1 MLAESV
7 IGIVRAVNGL
17 LEKVNAQ
24 GQASIVKS
32 GARLEEGDVLT
43 LLSGEAYIQFIHGF
57 PEALALEK
65 PVKLDGVSPT
75 LQYGV
80 EDLKEQMVQEAIAKG
95 IDPSIILDV
104 LGSAAA
110 GAEAV
115 GSGGDAFII
124 DPLFGF
130 GQVTAGY
137 PTGPI
142 AFGYEADTQHLFW
155 YVPEETGAIAES
167 ELTTEPESIP
177 QIPQF
182 NSNQATVIVFE
193 DALTGGIQDSAGQVT
208 TARTSLSPLISS
220 SSEVASSFAFNTNL
234 SALPKLKSGGIEL
247 DYILS
252 SDRLALSASMP
263 DGTNVARFELTAD
276 GQLTQILIGAIDHP
290 TADSDDSEWM
300 RLDLSPVI
308 DVTFTRTSDGTV
320 LESRTLPDNA
330 VVAGIQDD
338 VPIARAQ
345 LTNNEILL
353 DETIGMK
360 VGDAD
365 AANDDFNPTTTAD
378 PFNNTYG
385 RPIGLVQNANLL
397 DTSTSEMGGDYK
409 NATMTHLLKI
419 TDAVSGLQTTN
430 GTPINLFLESNGDIT
445 GRAGDIGAPAV
456 FAIRMNPNTGAI
468 SVAQYGPI
476 KQFDTNS
483 HDEAVDLTGR
493 ISAVVR
499 VTDGDG
505 DVSSAEIPIGQLIIF
520 EDDGPSID
528 GSKVLPADVL
538 AVDETNLGV
547 NATASFADNFAQ
559 AIDFGEDG
567 AGSVSYALVLNGN
580 NVGSGLYAID
590 NLDVSTADGDGIG
603 RGGEIVLNQNGNV
616 ITGSLNGTD
625 YFTITIDAAS
635 GTVTFDQLAS
645 VWHANTANPD
655 DQSALQALANSLV
668 VRATVV
674 DADGDQA
681 AYDLDVSQGVF
692 QVKDDGPSINGSKV
706 LSADVLAVDETNLGV
721 NATASFAD
729 NFAQAID
736 FGEDGAGSVSYALVL
751 NGNNVGSGL
760 YAIDNLDVSTADGD
774 GIGRGG
780 EIVLNQNGN
789 VITGSL
795 NGTDYFTITID
806 AASGTV
812 TFDQLAS
819 VWHANTANPDD
830 QSALQAL
837 ANSLVVRATVVDA
850 DGDQAAYDLDVSQ
863 GVFQVKDDGPSIDG
877 SKVLSADVL
886 AVDETNLG
894 VNATA
899 SFADNFAQAIDF
911 GEDGAGSVSYALVLN
926 GNNVGSGLYAIDNL
940 DVSTADGDG
949 IGRGGEIVLNQ
960 NGNVITGSLNG
971 TDYFTITIDAA
982 SGTVTFDQLASVWHA
997 NTANPDDQ
1005 SALQALANSLVVR
1018 ATVVDADGDQAAYDL
1033 DVSQGVFQVK
1043 DDGPS
1048 IDGSKVLSA
1057 DVLAVDETNLGV
1069 NATASFADNF
1079 AQAIDFGEDGAGS
1092 VSYALV
1098 LNGNNVGS
1106 GLYAIDNLDVST
1118 ADGDGIGRGGEIVLN
1133 QNGNVI
1139 TGSLNGTDYFTITID
1154 AASGTVTFDQL
1165 ASVWHANTANP
1176 DDQSALQA
1184 LANSLV
1190 VRATV
1195 VDADGDQAAYDLDVS
1210 QGVFQV
1216 KDDGPSIDGS
1226 KVLSAD
1232 VLAVDETNLGVN
1244 ATASFADNFA
1254 QAIDFGEDGAGSVSY
1269 ALVLNGNNVGSGLYA
1284 IDNLDVSTADG
1295 DGIGRGGEIV
1305 LNQNGN
1311 VITGSLN
1318 GTDYFTIT
1326 IDAASGTVTFDQL
1339 ASVWHANTANPDDQS
1354 ALQALANSL
1363 VVRAT
1368 VMDADGDQAAYDLDV
1383 SQGVFQVKDD
1393 GPSIDGSKVLSA
1405 DVLAVD
1411 ETNLGVNATASFAD
1425 NFAQAIDFG
1434 EDGAGS
1440 VSYALVL
1447 NGNNVGSGLYA
1458 IDNLDVSTADGDGI
1472 GRGGEIVL
1480 NQNGNVITGSLNGT
1494 DYFTITIDAAS
1505 GAVTFDQLASV
1516 WHANTANPDD
1526 QSALQALANSLVVR
1540 ATVMDADGDQA
1551 AYDLD
1556 VSQGVFQVKDDGPS
1570 IDGSKVLSADVL
1582 AVDET
1587 NLGVNATASFADN
1600 FAQAIDFGEDGA
1612 GSVSYALVLNGN
1624 NVGSGLYAIDN
1635 LDVSTADGDGIG
1647 RGGEIVLNQ
1656 NGNVITG
1663 SLNGTDYFTI
1673 TIDAASGAVMFDQ
1686 LASVWHANTANPD
1699 DQSALQALANSL
1711 VVRATV
1717 VDADGDQAA
1726 YDLDVSQGVF
1736 QVKDDGP
1743 SIDGSKVLSA
1753 DVLAVDETNLGVN
1766 ATASFADNF
1775 AQAIDFGEDGA
1786 GSVSYALVL
1795 NGNNVGSGLYA
1806 IDNLDVST
1814 ADGDGIG
1821 RGGEIVLNQ
1830 NGNVITGS
1838 LNGTDYFTITID
1850 AASGTVTFDQL
1861 ASVWHANTA
1870 NPDDQSALQAL
1881 ANSLVVRATVVDADG
1896 DQAAYDLDVSQ
1907 GVFQVKDDGPSINGS
1922 KVLSA
1927 DVLAVDETN
1936 LGVNATA
1943 SFADNFAQ
1951 AIDFGEDGAGSVSYA
1966 LVLNGNNVGS
1976 GLYAIDNL
1984 DVSTADGDG
1993 IGRGGEIVLN
2003 QNGNV
2008 ITGSLNGTDYFTI
2021 TIDAAS
2027 GTVTFDQLASVWHAN
2042 TANPDDQSALQA
2054 LANSLVVRAT
2064 VVDADGDQAA
2074 YDLDVSQGVF
2084 QVKDD
2089 GPSIDGSKV
2098 LSADVLAVDETN
2110 LGVNATASF
2119 ADNFA
2124 QAIDF
2129 GEDGAGSVSYA
2140 LVLNGNNVG
2149 SGLYAIDNLDV
2160 STADG
2165 DGIGRGGEIV
2175 LNQNG
2180 NVITGSLNGT
2190 DYFTITIDA
2199 ASGTVTFDQLAS
2211 VWHANTANPD
2221 DQSALQ
2227 ALANSLVVRA
2237 TVVDADGD
2245 QAAYD
2250 LDVSQGVFQ
2259 VKDDGPS
2266 IDGSKVLSAD
2276 VLAVDETNLGVN
2288 ATASFADNFAQAID
2302 FGEDGAG
2309 SVSYALVLNGNNV
2322 GSGLY
2327 AIDNLDVSTAD
2338 GDGIGRG
2345 GEIVLNQNGN
2355 VITGSLNGTD
2365 YFTITIDA
2373 ASGTVTFDQLASVWH
2388 ANTANPDDQ
2397 SALQALANSLVVR
2410 ATVVDADGDQAAY
2423 DLDVSQGV
2431 FQVKDDGPSI
2441 DGSKVLSA
2449 DVLAVDETNLGVN
2462 ATASF
2467 ADNFA
2472 QAIDFGEDGAGSV
2485 SYALVLNGNNVG
2497 SGLYAIDNL
2506 DVSTADGDGIGRGGE
2521 IVLNQN
2527 GNVITGSLNGTDY
2540 FTITIDAASGTVT
2553 FDQLASVWHA
2563 NTANP
2568 DDQSALQALANSLV
2582 VRATVV
2588 DADGD
2593 QAAYDL
2599 DVSQGVFQV
2608 KDDGPSIDGSK
2619 VLSADVLAVDETNL
2633 GVNATASFADNFAQA
2648 IDFGEDGAGS
2658 VSYAL
2663 VLNGN
2668 NVGSGL
2674 YAIDNLDV
2682 STADGDGI
2690 GRGGEIVLNQNG
2702 NVITGSLN
2710 GTDYFTITIDAA
2722 SGAVTFDQLASVWH
2736 ANTANP
2742 DDQSALQALANS
2754 LVVRATVMDADGD
2767 QAAYDLDV
2775 SQGVFQVKDDGPS
2788 IDGSK
2793 VLSAD
2798 VLAVDETN
2806 LGVNA
2811 TASFADNFAQA
2822 IDFGEDGAGSVSY
2835 ALVLNG
2841 NNVGS
2846 GLYAIDNLDVST
2858 ADGDGIGRGGEIVL
2872 NQNGNVITGSL
2883 NGTDY
2888 FTITIDAA
2896 SGTVTFDQ
2904 LASVWHAN
2912 TANPDD
2918 QSALQALANS
2928 LVVRATVVDADGDQ
2942 AAYDL
2947 DVSQGVFQVKDDGP
2961 SIDGSKVLSADVLAV
2976 DETNLGVN
2984 ATASFADNFAQA
2996 IDFGEDGAGSVSY
3009 ALVLNGN
3016 NVGSGLYAIDNLDV
3030 STADGDG
3037 IGRGG
3042 EIVLNQNGNVITG
3055 SLNGTDYFTIT
3066 IDAASGTVTFDQLAS
3081 VWHANT
3087 ANPDDQSALQ
3097 ALANSL
3103 VVRATVVDADGD
3115 QAAYDLDV
3123 SQGVFQVKDD
3133 GPSIDGSKV
3142 LSADVLAVDE
3152 TNLGVNA
3159 TASFADNF
3167 AQAIDFG
3174 EDGAGSVSYAL
3185 VLNGNNVGSG
3195 LYAIDNLDV
3204 STADGD
3210 GIGRGGEI
3218 VLNQNG
3224 NVITGSLNGTDYF
3237 TITIDAA
3244 SGAVTFDQLAS
3255 VWHANTANPDD
3266 QSALQALAN
3275 SLVVRATV
3283 MDADGDQAAY
3293 DLDVSQGVF
3302 QVKDDGPSID
3312 GSKVLSA
3319 DVLAV
3324 DETNLGVNATASFAD
3339 NFAQAIDFGEDG
3351 AGSVS
3356 YALVLN
3362 GNNVGSGLYA
3372 IDNLDV
3378 STADGDGIGRGGE
3391 IVLNQNGNVITGSL
3405 NGTDYFTITIDAAS
3419 GTVTFD
3425 QLASVWHANTANP
3438 DDQSALQALANSL
3451 VVRATVVD
3459 ADGDQAAYDLDVSQG
3474 VFQVKDDGPS
3484 IDGSKVLSADVLAV
3498 DETNLGV
3505 NATASFADNF
3515 AQAIDFGEDGAGS
3528 VSYALVLNGNNVGSG
3543 LYAIDNL
3550 DVSTA
3555 DGDGIGRGGEI
3566 VLNQNGNVIT
3576 GSLNGTD
3583 YFTITID
3590 AASGAVTFDQLA
3602 SVWHANTA
3610 NPDDQSALQA
3620 LANSLVVRATV
3631 MDADGDQAAY
3641 DLDVSQGVFQ
3651 VKDDGPSI
3659 DGSKV
3664 LSADVLAV
3672 DETNLGV
3679 NATASFADNFAQ
3691 AIDFGE
3697 DGAGSVSYALVLNG
3711 NNVGSGLY
3719 AIDNLDVSTADGDG
3733 IGRGGEI
3740 VLNQNG
3746 NVITGSLNG
3755 TDYFT
3760 ITIDAASG
3768 TVTFDQLASVWHAN
3782 TANPDDQSA
3791 LQALANSLV
3800 VRATVVDADGDQ
3812 AAYDLDVSQGVFQV
3826 KDDGPSIDG
3835 SKVLSADVLAV
3846 DETNLGVNATASFA
3860 DNFAQ
3865 AIDFGEDGAG
3875 SVSYALVLN
3884 GNNVGSG
3891 LYAIDNLDVST
3902 ADGDGIGR
3910 GGEIVLN
3917 QNGNVIT
3924 GSLNG
3929 TDYFTI
3935 TIDAASGAVTFD
3947 QLASVWHANTANPD
3961 DQSALQALANSLV
3974 VRATVVDADGDQ
3986 AAYDL
3991 DVSQGVFQVKD
4002 DGPSVAVNVGNEAGI
4017 LLTTQD
4023 ADTIGTATDAAVTSA
4038 NFGNVF
4044 SNTPTYGADGAG
4056 SAVMSY
4062 SLGLIAASGADSGL
4076 DSNGSNIYLYDIS
4089 GTIVGSTSAT
4099 QAGVNAGNTVFDLS
4113 VDGAG
4118 VVTLRQ
4124 HAEIDHPIADDP
4136 SASGAP
4142 FDDQLAVLGNN
4153 LVSLTATA
4161 LTTDGD
4167 GDTATAS
4174 ERIDLGGNVRFADD
4188 GPSVTMT
4195 VSDTNAITLNTQDAE
4210 TIGALSDSDSASF
4223 ATAFAVTPNYG
4234 ADGAGTTVTTYALS
4248 VSAQGVDSG
4257 LDNNGNNIYLY
4268 NIAGSVVGS
4277 TSATQA
4283 DITTGNTIFSLGVN
4297 SSSGVVTLTQHQ
4309 EVDHGLPG
4317 ASSNYAAQ
4325 EAILNTGLVFLN
4337 ATAMTTDGDGDTA
4350 TASASLDLG
4359 GNVKFDDDGPSVTMT
4374 VSDNNAITLNTQ
4386 DAETIGA
4393 LSDSD
4398 SASFATAFAV
4408 TPNYGADGAGTTVT
4422 TYALSVSAQ
4431 GVDSGLDNNGN
4442 NIYLYN
4448 IAGSVVGSTS
4458 ATQAGI
4464 TTGNTIFSLGVNSSS
4479 GVVTLTQHQEVDHGL
4494 PGASSNYAAQEAI
4507 LNTGLVFL
4515 NATAVTTD
4523 GDGDTATAS
4532 ASLDLGGNVKF
4543 DDDGP
4548 SVTMTV
4554 SDTNAIT
4561 LNTQDAET
4569 IGALSDS
4576 DSASFAAAFAVT
4588 PNYGADGAGTTV
4600 TTYAL
4605 SVSAQGVDSGLDNN
4619 GNNIYLYNIAGSVVG
4634 STSATQVGI
4643 TTGNTIFSLGVN
4655 SSSGVVTLTQHQE
4668 VDHGLPGASS
4678 NYAAQEAILNT
4689 GLVFLNATAVTTD
4702 GDGDTATAS
4711 ASLDLGGNVKF
4722 DDDGPSVTMT
4732 VSDNNAITLN
4742 TQDAETIGALSDS
4755 DSASF
4760 AAAFAVTPNYGADG
4774 AGTTVTTYALSV
4786 SAQGVDSGLD
4796 NNGNNIYLY
4805 NIAGSVVGST
4815 SATQADITTGNT
4827 IFSLGVNSSSGVVT
4841 LTQHQ
4846 EVDHGLPGASSNYAA
4861 QEAILNTGLVFLNAT
4876 AVTTDGDGDTATA
4889 SASLDLGGNVK
4900 FDDDGPSVTMTVSDN
4915 NAITLNTQD
4924 AETIGALS
4932 DSDSASFA
4940 TAFAVTPNYGADGA
4954 GTTVTTYALSVSA
4967 QGVDSGLDNNGN
4979 NIYLYN
4985 IAGSVVGSTSAT
4997 QADIT
5002 TGNTIFSLGV
5012 NSSSGVV
5019 TLTQHQEVDHGL
5031 PGASSNYAAQEAIL
5045 NTGLVFLNATAM
5057 TTDGDGD
5064 TATASA
5070 SLDLGGNVKFDDDGP
5085 SVTMTVSDTNAITL
5099 NTQDAETIGA
5109 LSDSDSASFATAF
5122 AVTPNYGADGA
5133 GTTVTTYALSVSA
5146 QGVDSGLDNNGNN
5159 IYLYNI
5165 AGSVVGSTSATQAGI
5180 TTGNT
5185 IFSLGVNSSSGVVTL
5200 TQHQEVDHGLPG
5212 ASSNYAAQEAILNTG
5227 LVFLNAT
5234 AVTTDGDGDT
5244 ATASA
5249 SLDLGGNVKF
5259 DDDGPSVTM
5268 TVSDTNAITLNT
5280 QDAET
5285 IGALSDSD
5293 SASFAAAFAVTP
5305 NYGADGAGTTVT
5317 TYALSVSAQGVDSGL
5332 DNNGN
5337 NIYLYNIAG
5346 SVVGSTSATQV
5357 GITTGNTIFSLGVN
5371 SSSGVVT
5378 LTQHQEVDHGLPG
5391 ASSNYAAQEAIL
5403 NTGLV
5408 FLNATAVTT
5417 DGDGDTATAS
5427 ASLDLG
5433 GNVKFDDDGP
5443 SVTMTVSDNNAIT
5456 LNTQDAET
5464 IGALSDSDSASFAAA
5479 FAVTPNYGADGA
5491 GTTVTTYALSVS
5503 AQGVD
5508 SGLDNN
5514 GNNIYLYNIA
5524 GSVVGSTSATQA
5536 DITTGNTIFSLGVN
5550 SSSGVVTLTQHQEV
5564 DHGLP
5569 GASSNYAAQEAIL
5582 NTGLVF
5588 LNATAVT
5595 TDGDGD
5601 TATASASLDL
5611 GGNVKFDDDGPSVT
5625 MTVSDNNAIT
5635 LNTQDAET
5643 IGALSDSDSAS
5654 FAAAFAVTPNYGAD
5668 GAGTTVTTYALS
5680 VSAQGV
5686 DSGLDNNGNNIYLY
5700 NIAGSVVGSTSATQ
5714 VGITTGNTIFSL
5726 GVNSSSGVVT
5736 LTQHQEV
5743 DHGLPGAS
5751 SNYAAQEAILNTGLV
5766 FLNATAV
5773 TTDGDGDTA
5782 TASASLD
5789 LGGNVKFDD
5798 DGPTVGSI
5806 SLVADEDNLP
5816 RGNNDTASGDAAQS
5830 NLTGTLPV
5838 NFGADGAGS
5847 IDFQGM
5853 HGMSAVIG
5861 NDNIT
5866 YNWNA
5871 STNTLTAYRTGGAL
5885 GVNDVFKIVVN
5896 PTTGQYTFTLLA
5908 AINHHAVADNTEGLV
5923 DPFVN
5928 LNYRVIDGD
5937 GDTAIGTLKV
5947 TIDDDVPKAITPEE
5961 GFVTNQA
5968 GIVRTFDLDF
5978 DANIDNNVGADQLGT
5993 ITFSGIT
6000 NGQVVTGTVDGVP
6013 NQTLTSGGSA
6023 IHYYVSGNNVVE
6035 GWING
6040 GPGDVGSTIVFRT
6053 TLQPDMNYNAS
6064 NDTYK
6069 FELFQP
6075 ISTSTSVSIANFSG
6089 VNSTS
6094 REFIYLED
6102 ASSSGEDILFSAY
6115 IRNDNGSFT
6124 DATANTSTQ
6133 GIGVNNQNMNDREN
6147 LRLDFVRNVSTNG
6160 TTSNMTYEYDDHYT
6174 VNNFSF
6180 KIVQVTGSL
6189 PAGSIEVWVRA
6200 YNADDDD
6207 PSNNTVSSANNLAHQ
6222 DALRDDPQ
6230 VALTQILV
6238 NGVPVTPT
6246 AVNASGGYLISG
6258 LNLNDTITLRS
6269 ANGYD
6274 RVEIENARSGAHGVS
6289 NSNLNG
6295 ETFDIGLFSYNTI
6308 KTTPSEI
6315 NINMGLSLTDSD
6327 GDKINSSIEINLAPS
6342 VFKVGENVD
6351 DTSSSNVPHRVGGD
6365 TGVID
6370 GSGGAD
6376 ILVGDVGGVEVIGTT
6391 ARLAFILDESGSM
6404 SQNFGGTTR
6413 LEVLKQAMTD
6423 ILTELS
6429 NTPNASITVHL
6440 VKFASIVNG
6449 TGTFEITG
6457 GGLQQ
6462 ALDFISGLQIQQG
6475 LLAGTNYEAALGQTV
6490 QWFSSQSGTVDVQQT
6505 LFFTDGVP
6513 TFYMDGNSTE
6523 YTNLARV
6530 YGNGSQTEEVLWEN
6544 LFGEHAGG
6552 QATSDRINNL
6562 TETDSRDLDG
6572 LQSYSID
6579 TNSDGIFETQSVN
6592 SRSSGTT
6599 QTTNDLV
6606 SSIADTF
6613 NEVQALQAYG
6623 TLRAVSIAD
6632 NANVYL
6638 QEIDSTGQPYLANS
6652 PEVLQ
6657 DILDELNPFN
6667 VLLAAGSDTIQA
6679 NQEDDLIFGDVLF
6692 TDKLA
6697 EDEGVDLPKGSGWAV
6712 FEELEANHGWSRQ
6725 DTLDYI
6731 KNHADELGRETVLSS
6746 GKRSGG
6752 HDTIS
6757 GGQGDDRIYGQEG
6770 NDVIDAGSG
6779 DDVIVGGTGN
6789 DTLTGGS
6796 GADQFVLVKGQ
6807 GGASAGAAPIDTI
6820 TDFEVSIDKIVI
6832 NGNNITG
6839 VNVSTPVSNT
6849 YTITVNYS
6857 DAATEHFKVTLSNGA
6872 LLNDSGKTHLNG
6884 VVISGGTA
6892 TIDGTIVG
6900 AVLYLDLNAN
6910 NQEDAGERLGIT
6922 NQYGHVEWVVDLSK
6936 FDVNGDGQYVI
6947 GEARAVQTG
6956 GFDIDTGLSYEIN
6969 LYGPVGSA
6977 VISPLTSL
6985 LQAQLEAGMDY
6996 ETANAALVAR
7006 LGLPEGTQ
7014 IISFNPITGSG
7025 EVLAQ
7030 NAGVMT
7036 AAIQFAEIA
7045 AIHYSTDERHVS
7057 FAVFEAISKAL
7068 LELPE
7073 GVVADFGDEGFLQSI
7088 SNYLG
7093 LDALVTSDMIDY
7105 MATSQKALEASIL
7118 TLAPGEDALTAISKI
7133 QHVTQG
7139 IYAQAIEMA
7148 LIGYLPLD
7156 ALKNMSAVLK
7166 AYADGDITDEQLN
7179 SFEDKL
7185 SAVIVNWED
7194 NNVTDTS
7201 HQATLQTERTVD
7213 DSSVKSEVNHEM
7225 AQEVN
7230 AVINDFMDEHN
7241 ISLYYYDQQAQ
7252 LPQEAQEQQP
7262 IEDQAE
7268 ETVMHDDIVQ
7278 DLLLDDHSLTM
7289 LANNPQLNGGNG
7301 NDVLHGTTGN
7311 DFIRGGQGNDT
7322 MTGGGGVDTFF
7333 WLSGDDD
7340 GGVDTITDFKA
7351 NPVDQSSDASVLNLS
7366 DLLSDADLETNSLD
7380 NYLNVSTT
7388 EEGDTAIKVDPNGN
7402 GNFDAPAQ
7410 TIILE
7415 DVDLTAVFA
7424 TNNSHDI
7431 VNQMIAN
7438 GNLIVEQ

>member
-1 MLAESV
+1 MLVESV

-24 GQASIVKS
+24 GHASLVKS

-57 PEALALEK
+57 PEALALGK
-65 PVKLDGVSPT
+65 PVKLDGVSPA

-80 EDLKEQMVQEAIAKG
+80 EELNEQLVQEALAKG
-95 IDPSIILDV
+95 IDPSVILDV

-142 AFGYEADTQHLFW
+142 SFAYEADTQDLFW
-155 YVPEETGAIAES
+155 YVPEETVEVAES
-167 ELTTEPESIP
+167 DLTTEPESIP

-193 DALTGGIQDSAGQVT
+193 DALTGGIRDSAVQVT
-208 TARTSLSPLISS
+208 TARASLSPLISS

-234 SALPKLKSGGIEL
+234 SALPTLKSGGIEL

-290 TADSDDSEWM
+290 TSDSDDNEWM
-300 RLDLSPVI
+300 RFDLSPVI
-308 DVTFTRTSDGTV
+308 DVTFTRTSDGTF

-353 DETIGMK
+353 DETVGVK

-365 AANDDFNPTTTAD
+365 AANDDFNPTTTED

-419 TDAVSGLQTTN
+419 TDAVSGLQTTD
-430 GTPINLFLESNGDIT
+430 GTSINLFLESNGDIT

-528 GSKVLPADVL
+528 GSKVLSADVL
-538 AVDETNLGV
+538 TVDETNLGV

-616 ITGSLNGTD
+616 VTGSLNGTD

-674 DADGDQA
+674 DADGDKA

-692 QVKDDGPSINGSKV
+692 QVKDDGPSIDGSKV
-706 LSADVLAVDETNLGV
+706 LSADVLTVDETNLGV

-789 VITGSL
+789 VVTGSL

-830 QSALQAL
+830 QSALQGL

-850 DGDQAAYDLDVSQ
+850 DGDKAAYDLDVSQ

-960 NGNVITGSLNG
+960 NGNVVTGSLNG

-1018 ATVVDADGDQAAYDL
+1018 ATVVDADGDKAAYDLDVSQGVFQVKDDGPSIDGSKVLSADVLTVDETNLGVNATASFADNFAQAIDFGEDGAGSVSYALVLNGNNVGSGLYAIDNLDVSTADGDGIGRGGEIVLNQNGNVVTGSLNGTDYFTITIDAASGTVTFDQLASVWHANTANPDDQSALQALANSLVVRATVVDADGDKAAYDLDVSQGVFQVKDDGPSIDGSKVLSADVLTVDETNLGVNATASFADNFAQAIDFGEDGAGSVSYALVLNGNNVGSGLYAIDNLDVSTADGDGIGRGGEIVLNQNGNVVTGSLNGTDYFTITIDAASGTVTFDQLASVWHANTANPDDQSALQALANSLVVRATVVDADGDKAAYDLDVSQGVFQVKDDGPSIDGSKVLSADVLTVDETNLGVNATASFADNFAQAIDFGEDGAGSVSYALVLNGNNVGSGLYAIDNLDVSTADGDGIGRGGEIVLNQNGNVVTGSLNGTDYFTITIDAASGTVTFDQLASVWHANTANPDDQSALQALANSLVVRATVVDADGDKAAYDLDVSQGVFQVKDDGPSIDGSKVLSADVLTVDETNLGVNATASFADNFAQAIDFGEDGAGSVSYALVLNGNNVGSGLYAIDNLDVSTADGDGIGRGGEIVLNQNGNVVTGSLNGTDYFTITIDAASGTVTFDQLASVWHANTANPDDQSALQALANSLVVRATVVDADGDKAAYDLDVSQGVFQVKDDGPSIDGSKVLSADVLTVDETNLGVNATASFADNFAQAIDFGEDGAGSVSYALVLNGNNVGSGLYAIDNLDVSTADGDGIGRGGEIVLNQNGNVVTGSLNGTDYFTITIDAASGTVTFDQLASVWHANTANPDDQSALQALANSLVVRATVVDADGDKAAYDL

-1133 QNGNVI
+1133 QNGNVV

-1195 VDADGDQAAYDLDVS
+1195 VDADGDKAAYDLDVSQGVFQVKDDGPSIDGSKVLSADVLTVDETNLGVNATASFADNFAQAIDFGEDGAGSVSYALVLNGNNVGSGLYAIDNLDVSTADGDGIGRGGEIVLNQNGNVVTGSLNGTDYFTITIDAASGTVTFDQLASVWHANTANPDDQSALQALANSLVVRATVVDADGDKAAYDLDVSQGVFQVKDDGPSIDGSKVLSADVLTVDETNLGVNATASFADNFAQAIDFGEDGAGSVSYALVLNGNNVGSGLYAIDNLDVSTADGDGIGRGGEIVLNQNGNVVTGSLNGTDYFTITIDAASGTVTFDQLASVWHANTANPDDQSALQALANSLVVRATVVDADGDKAAYDLDVSQGVFQVKDDGPSIDGSKVLSADVLTVDETNLGVNATASFADNFAQAIDFGEDGAGSVSYALVLNGNNVGSGLYAIDNLDVSTADGDGIGRGGEIVLNQNGNVVTGSLNGTDYFTITIDAASGTVTFDQLASVWHANTANPDDQSALQALANSLVVRATVVDADGDKAAYDLDVSQGVFQVKDDGPSIDGSKVLSADVLTVDETNLGVNATASFADNFAQAIDFGEDGAGSVSYALVLNGNNVGSGLYAIDNLDVSTADGDGIGRGGEIVLNQNGNVVTGSLNGTDYFTITIDAASGTVTFDQLASVWHANTANPDDQSALQALANSLVVRATVVDADGDKAAYDLDVSQGVFQVKDDGPSIDGSKVLSADVLTVDETNLGVNATASFADNFAQAIDFGEDGAGSVSYALVLNGNNVGSGLYAIDNLDVSTADGDGIGRGGEIVLNQNGNVVTGSLNGTDYFTITIDAASGTVTFDQLASVWHANTANPDDQSALQALANSLVVRATVVDADGDKAAYDLDVS

-1311 VITGSLN
+1311 VVTGSLN

-1368 VMDADGDQAAYDLDV
+1368 VVDADGDKAAYDLDV

-1405 DVLAVD
+1405 DVLTVD

-1480 NQNGNVITGSLNGT
+1480 NQNGNVVTGSLNGT

-1505 GAVTFDQLASV
+1505 GTVTFDQLASV

-1540 ATVMDADGDQA
+1540 ATVVDADGDKA

-1582 AVDET
+1582 TVDET

-1656 NGNVITG
+1656 NGNVVTG

-1673 TIDAASGAVMFDQ
+1673 TIDAASGTVTFDQ

-1717 VDADGDQAA
+1717 VDADGDKAA

-1753 DVLAVDETNLGVN
+1753 DVLTVDETNLGVN

-1830 NGNVITGS
+1830 NGNVVTGS

-1896 DQAAYDLDVSQ
+1896 DKAAYDLDVSQ
-1907 GVFQVKDDGPSINGS
+1907 GVFQVKDDGPSIDGS

-1927 DVLAVDETN
+1927 DVLTVDETN

-2008 ITGSLNGTDYFTI
+2008 VTGSLNGTDYFTI

-2064 VVDADGDQAA
+2064 VVDADGDKAA

-2098 LSADVLAVDETN
+2098 LSADVLTVDETN

-2180 NVITGSLNGT
+2180 NVVTGSLNGT

-2245 QAAYD
+2245 KAAYD

-2276 VLAVDETNLGVN
+2276 VLTVDETNLGVN

-2355 VITGSLNGTD
+2355 VVTGSLNGTD

-2410 ATVVDADGDQAAY
+2410 ATVVDADGDKAAY

-2449 DVLAVDETNLGVN
+2449 DVLTVDETNLGVN

-2527 GNVITGSLNGTDY
+2527 GNVVTGSLNGTDY

-2593 QAAYDL
+2593 KAAYDL

-2619 VLSADVLAVDETNL
+2619 VLSADVLTVDETNL

-2702 NVITGSLN
+2702 NVVTGSLN

-2722 SGAVTFDQLASVWH
+2722 SGTVTFDQLASVWH

-2754 LVVRATVMDADGD
+2754 LVVRATVVDADGD
-2767 QAAYDLDV
+2767 KAAYDLDV

-2798 VLAVDETN
+2798 VLTVDETN

-2872 NQNGNVITGSL
+2872 NQNGNVVTGSL

-2928 LVVRATVVDADGDQ
+2928 LVVRATVVDADGD
-2942 AAYDL
+2942 
-2947 DVSQGVFQVKDDGP
+2947 K
-2961 SIDGSKVLSADVLAV
+2961 
-2976 DETNLGVN
+2976 
-2984 ATASFADNFAQA
+2984 
-2996 IDFGEDGAGSVSY
+2996 
-3009 ALVLNGN
+3009 
-3016 NVGSGLYAIDNLDV
+3016 
-3030 STADGDG
+3030 
-3037 IGRGG
+3037 
-3042 EIVLNQNGNVITG
+3042 
-3055 SLNGTDYFTIT
+3055 
-3066 IDAASGTVTFDQLAS
+3066 
-3081 VWHANT
+3081 
-3087 ANPDDQSALQ
+3087 
-3097 ALANSL
+3097 
-3103 VVRATVVDADGD
+3103 
-3115 QAAYDLDV
+3115 
-3123 SQGVFQVKDD
+3123 
-3133 GPSIDGSKV
+3133 
-3142 LSADVLAVDE
+3142 
-3152 TNLGVNA
+3152 
-3159 TASFADNF
+3159 
-3167 AQAIDFG
+3167 
-3174 EDGAGSVSYAL
+3174 
-3185 VLNGNNVGSG
+3185 
-3195 LYAIDNLDV
+3195 
-3204 STADGD
+3204 
-3210 GIGRGGEI
+3210 
-3218 VLNQNG
+3218 
-3224 NVITGSLNGTDYF
+3224 
-3237 TITIDAA
+3237 
-3244 SGAVTFDQLAS
+3244 
-3255 VWHANTANPDD
+3255 
-3266 QSALQALAN
+3266 
-3275 SLVVRATV
+3275 
-3283 MDADGDQAAY
+3283 
-3293 DLDVSQGVF
+3293 
-3302 QVKDDGPSID
+3302 
-3312 GSKVLSA
+3312 
-3319 DVLAV
+3319 
-3324 DETNLGVNATASFAD
+3324 
-3339 NFAQAIDFGEDG
+3339 
-3351 AGSVS
+3351 
-3356 YALVLN
+3356 
-3362 GNNVGSGLYA
+3362 
-3372 IDNLDV
+3372 
-3378 STADGDGIGRGGE
+3378 
-3391 IVLNQNGNVITGSL
+3391 
-3405 NGTDYFTITIDAAS
+3405 
-3419 GTVTFD
+3419 
-3425 QLASVWHANTANP
+3425 
-3438 DDQSALQALANSL
+3438 
-3451 VVRATVVD
+3451 
-3459 ADGDQAAYDLDVSQG
+3459 
-3474 VFQVKDDGPS
+3474 
-3484 IDGSKVLSADVLAV
+3484 
-3498 DETNLGV
+3498 
-3505 NATASFADNF
+3505 
-3515 AQAIDFGEDGAGS
+3515 
-3528 VSYALVLNGNNVGSG
+3528 
-3543 LYAIDNL
+3543 
-3550 DVSTA
+3550 
-3555 DGDGIGRGGEI
+3555 
-3566 VLNQNGNVIT
+3566 
-3576 GSLNGTD
+3576 
-3583 YFTITID
+3583 
-3590 AASGAVTFDQLA
+3590 
-3602 SVWHANTA
+3602 
-3610 NPDDQSALQA
+3610 
-3620 LANSLVVRATV
+3620 
-3631 MDADGDQAAY
+3631 
-3641 DLDVSQGVFQ
+3641 
-3651 VKDDGPSI
+3651 
-3659 DGSKV
+3659 
-3664 LSADVLAV
+3664 
-3672 DETNLGV
+3672 
-3679 NATASFADNFAQ
+3679 
-3691 AIDFGE
+3691 
-3697 DGAGSVSYALVLNG
+3697 
-3711 NNVGSGLY
+3711 
-3719 AIDNLDVSTADGDG
+3719 
-3733 IGRGGEI
+3733 
-3740 VLNQNG
+3740 
-3746 NVITGSLNG
+3746 
-3755 TDYFT
+3755 
-3760 ITIDAASG
+3760 
-3768 TVTFDQLASVWHAN
+3768 
-3782 TANPDDQSA
+3782 
-3791 LQALANSLV
+3791 
-3800 VRATVVDADGDQ
+3800 
-3812 AAYDLDVSQGVFQV
+3812 
-3826 KDDGPSIDG
+3826 
-3835 SKVLSADVLAV
+3835 
-3846 DETNLGVNATASFA
+3846 
-3860 DNFAQ
+3860 
-3865 AIDFGEDGAG
+3865 
-3875 SVSYALVLN
+3875 
-3884 GNNVGSG
+3884 
-3891 LYAIDNLDVST
+3891 
-3902 ADGDGIGR
+3902 
-3910 GGEIVLN
+3910 
-3917 QNGNVIT
+3917 
-3924 GSLNG
+3924 
-3929 TDYFTI
+3929 
-3935 TIDAASGAVTFD
+3935 
-3947 QLASVWHANTANPD
+3947 
-3961 DQSALQALANSLV
+3961 
-3974 VRATVVDADGDQ
+3974 

-4002 DGPSVAVNVGNEAGI
+4002 DGPSVSATKLTGVVDEDGLTGGIAGGVGDVAGQAV
-4017 LLTTQD
+4017 
-4023 ADTIGTATDAAVTSA
+4023 
-4038 NFGNVF
+4038 
-4044 SNTPTYGADGAG
+4044 
-4056 SAVMSY
+4056 
-4062 SLGLIAASGADSGL
+4062 AASGNVATLFQSGADAPLTYSLNANTSGL
-4076 DSNGSNIYLYDIS
+4076 PALSS
-4089 GTIVGSTSAT
+4089 GGVALTYAVSGDTLTASAGSTQVFT
-4099 QAGVNAGNTVFDLS
+4099 FTLNANGNYSF
-4113 VDGAG
+4113 
-4118 VVTLRQ
+4118 TLL
-4124 HAEIDHPIADDP
+4124 AKLDHPAGADENDIAIN
-4136 SASGAP
+4136 
-4142 FDDQLAVLGNN
+4142 LGS
-4153 LVSLTATA
+4153 VIRAT
-4161 LTTDGD
+4161 DSD
-4167 GDTATAS
+4167 GDTVTAAADGLVITVDDDTPIASANKLTGVVDEDGLTGGIAGGVGDVAGQAVAASGNVATLFQSGADAPLTYSLNTNTSGLPALSSGGVALTYAVSGDTLTAS
-4174 ERIDLGGNVRFADD
+4174 AGSTQVF
-4188 GPSVTMT
+4188 TF
-4195 VSDTNAITLNTQDAE
+4195 TLNAN
-4210 TIGALSDSDSASF
+4210 GNYSF
-4223 ATAFAVTPNYG
+4223 TLLAKLDHLAG
-4234 ADGAGTTVTTYALS
+4234 ADEN
-4248 VSAQGVDSG
+4248 D
-4257 LDNNGNNIYLY
+4257 
-4268 NIAGSVVGS
+4268 IAINLGSVIR
-4277 TSATQA
+4277 AT
-4283 DITTGNTIFSLGVN
+4283 DS
-4297 SSSGVVTLTQHQ
+4297 
-4309 EVDHGLPG
+4309 
-4317 ASSNYAAQ
+4317 
-4325 EAILNTGLVFLN
+4325 
-4337 ATAMTTDGDGDTA
+4337 DGDTVTA
-4350 TASASLDLG
+4350 AADGLVITVDDDTPIASANKLTGVVDEDGLTGGIAGGVGDVAGQAVAASGNVATLFQSGADAPLTYSLNANTSGLPALSSGGVALTYAVSGDTLTASAGSTQ
-4359 GNVKFDDDGPSVTMT
+4359 VFTF
-4374 VSDNNAITLNTQ
+4374 TLN
-4386 DAETIGA
+4386 ANGNY
-4393 LSDSD
+4393 
-4398 SASFATAFAV
+4398 SFTLLAKLDHPA
-4408 TPNYGADGAGTTVT
+4408 GADENDITIN
-4422 TYALSVSAQ
+4422 L
-4431 GVDSGLDNNGN
+4431 
-4442 NIYLYN
+4442 
-4448 IAGSVVGSTS
+4448 GSVIR
-4458 ATQAGI
+4458 ATD
-4464 TTGNTIFSLGVNSSS
+4464 S
-4479 GVVTLTQHQEVDHGL
+4479 
-4494 PGASSNYAAQEAI
+4494 
-4507 LNTGLVFL
+4507 
-4515 NATAVTTD
+4515 
-4523 GDGDTATAS
+4523 DGDTVTA
-4532 ASLDLGGNVKF
+4532 AADGLVITV
-4543 DDDGP
+4543 DDDTP
-4548 SVTMTV
+4548 VT
-4554 SDTNAIT
+4554 
-4561 LNTQDAET
+4561 
-4569 IGALSDS
+4569 
-4576 DSASFAAAFAVT
+4576 
-4588 PNYGADGAGTTV
+4588 GT
-4600 TTYAL
+4600 
-4605 SVSAQGVDSGLDNN
+4605 
-4619 GNNIYLYNIAGSVVG
+4619 
-4634 STSATQVGI
+4634 
-4643 TTGNTIFSLGVN
+4643 
-4655 SSSGVVTLTQHQE
+4655 
-4668 VDHGLPGASS
+4668 
-4678 NYAAQEAILNT
+4678 
-4689 GLVFLNATAVTTD
+4689 
-4702 GDGDTATAS
+4702 
-4711 ASLDLGGNVKF
+4711 
-4722 DDDGPSVTMT
+4722 
-4732 VSDNNAITLN
+4732 
-4742 TQDAETIGALSDS
+4742 
-4755 DSASF
+4755 
-4760 AAAFAVTPNYGADG
+4760 
-4774 AGTTVTTYALSV
+4774 
-4786 SAQGVDSGLD
+4786 
-4796 NNGNNIYLY
+4796 
-4805 NIAGSVVGST
+4805 
-4815 SATQADITTGNT
+4815 
-4827 IFSLGVNSSSGVVT
+4827 
-4841 LTQHQ
+4841 
-4846 EVDHGLPGASSNYAA
+4846 
-4861 QEAILNTGLVFLNAT
+4861 
-4876 AVTTDGDGDTATA
+4876 
-4889 SASLDLGGNVK
+4889 
-4900 FDDDGPSVTMTVSDN
+4900 
-4915 NAITLNTQD
+4915 
-4924 AETIGALS
+4924 
-4932 DSDSASFA
+4932 
-4940 TAFAVTPNYGADGA
+4940 
-4954 GTTVTTYALSVSA
+4954 
-4967 QGVDSGLDNNGN
+4967 
-4979 NIYLYN
+4979 
-4985 IAGSVVGSTSAT
+4985 
-4997 QADIT
+4997 
-5002 TGNTIFSLGV
+5002 
-5012 NSSSGVV
+5012 
-5019 TLTQHQEVDHGL
+5019 
-5031 PGASSNYAAQEAIL
+5031 
-5045 NTGLVFLNATAM
+5045 
-5057 TTDGDGD
+5057 
-5064 TATASA
+5064 
-5070 SLDLGGNVKFDDDGP
+5070 
-5085 SVTMTVSDTNAITL
+5085 
-5099 NTQDAETIGA
+5099 
-5109 LSDSDSASFATAF
+5109 
-5122 AVTPNYGADGA
+5122 
-5133 GTTVTTYALSVSA
+5133 
-5146 QGVDSGLDNNGNN
+5146 
-5159 IYLYNI
+5159 
-5165 AGSVVGSTSATQAGI
+5165 
-5180 TTGNT
+5180 
-5185 IFSLGVNSSSGVVTL
+5185 
-5200 TQHQEVDHGLPG
+5200 
-5212 ASSNYAAQEAILNTG
+5212 
-5227 LVFLNAT
+5227 
-5234 AVTTDGDGDT
+5234 
-5244 ATASA
+5244 
-5249 SLDLGGNVKF
+5249 
-5259 DDDGPSVTM
+5259 
-5268 TVSDTNAITLNT
+5268 
-5280 QDAET
+5280 
-5285 IGALSDSD
+5285 
-5293 SASFAAAFAVTP
+5293 
-5305 NYGADGAGTTVT
+5305 
-5317 TYALSVSAQGVDSGL
+5317 
-5332 DNNGN
+5332 
-5337 NIYLYNIAG
+5337 
-5346 SVVGSTSATQV
+5346 
-5357 GITTGNTIFSLGVN
+5357 
-5371 SSSGVVT
+5371 
-5378 LTQHQEVDHGLPG
+5378 
-5391 ASSNYAAQEAIL
+5391 
-5403 NTGLV
+5403 
-5408 FLNATAVTT
+5408 
-5417 DGDGDTATAS
+5417 
-5427 ASLDLG
+5427 
-5433 GNVKFDDDGP
+5433 
-5443 SVTMTVSDNNAIT
+5443 
-5456 LNTQDAET
+5456 
-5464 IGALSDSDSASFAAA
+5464 
-5479 FAVTPNYGADGA
+5479 
-5491 GTTVTTYALSVS
+5491 
-5503 AQGVD
+5503 
-5508 SGLDNN
+5508 
-5514 GNNIYLYNIA
+5514 
-5524 GSVVGSTSATQA
+5524 
-5536 DITTGNTIFSLGVN
+5536 
-5550 SSSGVVTLTQHQEV
+5550 
-5564 DHGLP
+5564 
-5569 GASSNYAAQEAIL
+5569 
-5582 NTGLVF
+5582 
-5588 LNATAVT
+5588 
-5595 TDGDGD
+5595 
-5601 TATASASLDL
+5601 
-5611 GGNVKFDDDGPSVT
+5611 
-5625 MTVSDNNAIT
+5625 
-5635 LNTQDAET
+5635 
-5643 IGALSDSDSAS
+5643 
-5654 FAAAFAVTPNYGAD
+5654 
-5668 GAGTTVTTYALS
+5668 
-5680 VSAQGV
+5680 
-5686 DSGLDNNGNNIYLY
+5686 
-5700 NIAGSVVGSTSATQ
+5700 
-5714 VGITTGNTIFSL
+5714 
-5726 GVNSSSGVVT
+5726 
-5736 LTQHQEV
+5736 
-5743 DHGLPGAS
+5743 
-5751 SNYAAQEAILNTGLV
+5751 
-5766 FLNATAV
+5766 
-5773 TTDGDGDTA
+5773 
-5782 TASASLD
+5782 
-5789 LGGNVKFDD
+5789 
-5798 DGPTVGSI
+5798 I

-5853 HGMSAVIG
+5853 HGLSAVIG

-5908 AINHHAVADNTEGLV
+5908 AINHHTVADNTEGLV

-5947 TIDDDVPKAITPEE
+5947 TIDDDIPKAITPEE

-5993 ITFSGIT
+5993 ITFFGIT

-6075 ISTSTSVSIANFSG
+6075 ISTSTNVSIANFSG
-6089 VNSTS
+6089 VNATS
-6094 REFIYLED
+6094 REFIYLEN
-6102 ASSSGEDILFSAY
+6102 ASGPGEDILFSAY

-6124 DATANTSTQ
+6124 DATVNANAQ

-6147 LRLDFVRNVSTNG
+6147 LRLDFVRNASTTG
-6160 TTSNMTYEYDDHYT
+6160 TNQNMTYEYDDHYL

-6180 KIVQVTGSL
+6180 KIIQVTGNPLTGSL
-6189 PAGSIEVWVRA
+6189 EVWVRA

-6207 PSNNTVSSANNLAHQ
+6207 PTNNTVSSANNLAHQ

-6258 LNLNDTITLRS
+6258 LNLNDTITIRS

-6274 RVEIENARSGAHGVS
+6274 RVEIENPRSGAHGVS
-6289 NSNLNG
+6289 NSSLNN
-6295 ETFDIGLFSYNTI
+6295 ETFDIGLFSYDTI

-6327 GDKINSSIEINLAPS
+6327 GDKINSSIDINLAPS

-6351 DTSSSNVPHRVGGD
+6351 DTSNSNIPHRVGGD
-6365 TGVID
+6365 TGVVD
-6370 GSGGAD
+6370 GSAGAD

-6440 VKFASIVNG
+6440 VKFASVVNG

-6523 YTNLARV
+6523 YTNLAHV

-6562 TETDSRDLDG
+6562 TEFDPRDLDG
-6572 LQSYSID
+6572 LQSYSVD
-6579 TNSDGIFETQSVN
+6579 TNGDGIFETQSVN

-6606 SSIADTF
+6606 RSVADTF

-6623 TLRAVSIAD
+6623 PLRAVSIAD

-6638 QEIDSTGQPYLANS
+6638 QEIDSTGQPYLADS

-6697 EDEGVDLPKGSGWAV
+6697 EDEGLDLPKGSGWAV

-6731 KNHADELGRETVLSS
+6731 RNHADELGRETVLSS
-6746 GKRSGG
+6746 GSKRSGG
-6752 HDTIS
+6752 HDIIS

-6796 GADQFVLVKGQ
+6796 GADQFVFFRGH
-6807 GGASAGAAPIDTI
+6807 GSNNAGTAPTDII
-6820 TDFEVSIDKIVI
+6820 TDFEVNIDKIVI
-6832 NGNNITG
+6832 NANNIIG
-6839 VNVSTPVSNT
+6839 VSVSNPVSNPDLSKT

-6857 DAATEHFKVTLSNGA
+6857 DAPSIEHFKVTLSNGA

-6910 NQEDAGERLGIT
+6910 NQEDEGERLGIT
-6922 NQYGHVEWVVDLSK
+6922 DQYGHVEWVVDLSK

-6996 ETANAALVAR
+6996 ETANSALVAC

-7036 AAIQFAEIA
+7036 AAIQFSEIA
-7045 AIHYSTDERHVS
+7045 AIHYSTDEGHVS

-7073 GVVADFGDEGFLQSI
+7073 GVVADFSDVGFLQSI

-7093 LDALVTSDMIDY
+7093 LDALVTSHMIDY
-7105 MATSQKALEASIL
+7105 MAASQKALEASIL
-7118 TLAPGEDALTAISKI
+7118 TLTPGEDALTAISKI

-7156 ALKNMSAVLK
+7156 ALKNMSVVLK
-7166 AYADGDITDEQLN
+7166 AYADGDITAEQLN

-7185 SAVIVNWED
+7185 SAVIANWKD
-7194 NNVTDTS
+7194 NNVMDIS
-7201 HQATLQTERTVD
+7201 RQAALQTEHTVD

-7252 LPQEAQEQQP
+7252 MPQEAQEQQP
-7262 IEDQAE
+7262 TEHQAE
-7268 ETVMHDDIVQ
+7268 ETVMHDDVVQ